1 MKPWLSEPRGRQ
13 LEAFVGVWDIKTSRY
28 QTTAELLLSAQ
39 KLFGLEESLWFV
51 EEMAVAI
58 EALGKKE
65 RGIRARANRHLIA
78 VEDDG
83 ESKVSGDVPITTE
96 GLERMMAD
104 SKPQMVDGSGQDCIG
119 ELDIDP
125 ARLLRKVVSA
135 VISAGQGHVLYEF
148 PELLEFM
155 GSRIPSREEL
165 SGHTN
170 IDGRMFEAKA
180 KWPNLDPERTPSNA
194 KREERAAS

>member
-1 MKPWLSEPRGRQ
+1 MKPWLNEPRGRQ

-28 QTTAELLLSAQ
+28 ETTAELLSAA
-39 KLFGLEESLWFV
+39 KVLFGLEDGLWFV
-51 EEMAVAI
+51 EEMAAAI
-58 EALGKKE
+58 DALGKKE
-65 RGIRARANRHLIA
+65 RGLRARANRHMIA
-78 VEDDG
+78 VEEDG
-83 ESKVSGDVPITTE
+83 ESKVSVDVAMTTE
-96 GLERMMAD
+96 GLEKMMAD
-104 SKPQMVDGSGQDCIG
+104 SAPQMVSGAGQDCIG
-119 ELDIDP
+119 ELGIYP

-170 IDGRMFEAKA
+170 VDERMFEAKE
-180 KWPNLDPERTPSNA
+180 KWPNLAPLKGS
-194 KREERAAS
+194 

>member
-13 LEAFVGVWDIKTSRY
+13 LEAFVGVWDIKTSQY
-28 QTTAELLLSAQ
+28 QTAEELVINACI
-39 KLFGLEESLWFV
+39 LFDLTGVAADGLWSV
-51 EEMAVAI
+51 EQVAADI

-78 VEDDG
+78 TEDDG
-83 ESKVSGDVPITTE
+83 PAKGTNAVITPE

-104 SKPQMVDGSGQDCIG
+104 SRPQMVDGSGQDCVG

-125 ARLLRKVVSA
+125 AQLLRKVVST
-135 VISAGQGHVLYEF
+135 VISHDQGHILYEF

-170 IDGRMFEAKA
+170 VNERMFEAKA
-180 KWPNLDPERTPSNA
+180 KWPNLRPS
-194 KREERAAS
+194 KPVKEAAE

>member
-28 QTTAELLLSAQ
+28 ETIEELVYEACL
-39 KLFGLEESLWFV
+39 LFGLDTAKFWGVDETAS
-51 EEMAVAI
+51 AI

-65 RGIRARANRHLIA
+65 RGNLARANRHLIA
-78 VEDDG
+78 SSED
-83 ESKVSGDVPITTE
+83 EPTTKTPDAPVTEE
-96 GLERMMAD
+96 GLAKMMAD
-104 SKPQMVDGSGQDCIG
+104 SQPQLVDGAHMDCTG

-135 VISAGQGHVLYEF
+135 VISAGQGHILYEF
-148 PELLEFM
+148 PEVLSFF

-165 SGHTN
+165 ANHVG
-170 IDGRMFEAKA
+170 IDERMFEAKA
-180 KWPNLDPERTPSNA
+180 KWPNLKQE
-194 KREERAAS
+194 AAQ